1 MVAPNFS
8 AGFADFRL
16 AMIVLRRLAGS
27 GDGFELG
34 NSALYCETK
43 SSMPTS
49 TRNGAL
55 RLIWLNCTALA
66 AVFVVFRGT
75 ARVARTLAA
84 WETLRTRLMQS
95 VGELLHPYRAAVTPT
110 SFFHSGV
117 L

>member
-1 MVAPNFS
+1 MVAPNFN

-16 AMIVLRRLAGS
+16 AMIWFRSVAGS

-55 RLIWLNCTALA
+55 RLIWLNCNALS

-75 ARVARTLAA
+75 ARVARTLDA
-84 WETLRTRLMQS
+84 WETLRTRLTQS
-95 VGELLHPYRAAVTPT
+95 VGELLQPCRVAVTPR
-110 SFFHSGV
+110 FLFQ
-117 L
+117 

>member
-1 MVAPNFS
+1 MVAPNLS

-16 AMIVLRRLAGS
+16 AMILFTSVAGS
-27 GDGFELG
+27 GDGFALG
-34 NSALYCETK
+34 NRALYCETK

-55 RLIWLNCTALA
+55 RLIWLNCKAFS

-75 ARVARTLAA
+75 ASVARTLAF

-95 VGELLHPYRAAVTPT
+95 VGEL
-110 SFFHSGV
+110 
-117 L
+117 